1 VIDRD
6 RRSFLRLGFLVG
18 AGLLFGGSPLRAN
31 DGLTPYTVKRGDTL
45 ASIARDG
52 GISIAELRAAN
63 NLSGDRILAGQTLFV
78 PPRAGE
84 PLVHVVVRGET
95 LGVIARRHNVSVAAI
110 RQANGLS
117 SDRILVGQQLLI
129 PRGPGST
136 MAYRYIGN
144 VIAATGKIRLERSRW
159 KYVVGHHSAINRGNA
174 RIYDR
179 FHRERMRMVHGLAY
193 HFVIG
198 NGVDSGDGQIE
209 IGPRWLQQL
218 HGGHVRRQDVNDSGI
233 GICVVGNFE
242 QTRPTRRQ
250 LEAFTELVHYLRDD
264 VAARPPK
271 FAVHR
276 EIDRSHTLC
285 PGRHFPTQSMHRLF
299 S

>member
-1 VIDRD
+1 MTQD
-6 RRSFLRLGFLVG
+6 RRGFLRLSCLAG
-18 AGLLFGGSPLRAN
+18 AGLLFGASPLRAAEAGN
-31 DGLTPYTVKRGDTL
+31 PYIVKRGDTL

-63 NLSGDRILAGQTLFV
+63 NLSGDRILAGQSLVV
-78 PPRAGE
+78 PPAAGQ
-84 PLVHVVVRGET
+84 PIVHVVVRGEN
-95 LGVIARRHNVSVAAI
+95 LSLIARRHEVSVAAI
-110 RQANGLS
+110 RQANGLKG
-117 SDRILVGQQLLI
+117 DRILVGQQLLI

-136 MAYRYIGN
+136 VSYRYIGD
-144 VIAATGKIRLERSRW
+144 VIAATSKIRLERARW

-198 NGVDSGDGQIE
+198 NGVDSGDGHIE

-218 HGGHVRRQDVNDSGI
+218 HGGHVKRQDVNECGI
-233 GICVVGNFE
+233 GICLVGNFE
-242 QTRPTRRQ
+242 QSRPTRRQ

-271 FAVHR
+271 FSVHR

>member
-1 VIDRD
+1 MLQD
-6 RRSFLRLGFLVG
+6 RRKFLRLSFLAG

-31 DGLTPYTVKRGDTL
+31 DGSVSYTVKRGDTL
-45 ASIARDG
+45 AAIARDG
-52 GISIAELRAAN
+52 GVSVAELRDAN
-63 NLSGDRILAGQTLFV
+63 NLSGDRILAGQTLLV
-78 PPRAGE
+78 PPTAGE
-84 PLVHVVVRGET
+84 PLVHVVVRGEN
-95 LGVIARRHNVSVAAI
+95 LSVIARRHEVSVAAI
-110 RQANGLS
+110 RQANGLK
-117 SDRILVGQQLLI
+117 SDQILVGQQLLI

-136 MAYRYIGN
+136 MSYRYISN
-144 VIAATGKIRLERSRW
+144 VIAATHKIRLERARW
-159 KYVVGHHSAINRGNA
+159 KYIVGHHSAISRGNA
-174 RIYDR
+174 KIYDR

-218 HGGHVRRQDVNDSGI
+218 QGGHVKRQEINESGI

-242 QTRPTRRQ
+242 QSRPTRRQ
-250 LEAFTELVHYLRDD
+250 LEAFTELVHFLRDD
-264 VAARPPK
+264 VATRPPK

-276 EIDRSHTLC
+276 EIDRRHTLC
-285 PGRHFPTQSMHRLF
+285 PGRHFPTQSMHRIF

>member
-1 VIDRD
+1 M
-6 RRSFLRLGFLVG
+6 
-18 AGLLFGGSPLRAN
+18 RAN
-31 DGLTPYTVKRGDTL
+31 DGGMSYTVKRGDTL

-52 GISIAELRAAN
+52 GVSIAELRAAN
-63 NLSGDRILAGQTLFV
+63 NLSGDRILAGQVLLV
-78 PPRAGE
+78 PPAAAE
-84 PLVHVVVRGET
+84 PLIHVVVRGEN
-95 LGVIARRHNVSVAAI
+95 LSVIARRHEVSVAAI
-110 RQANGLS
+110 RQANSLN
-117 SDRILVGQQLLI
+117 SDQILVGQQLLI

-136 MAYRYIGN
+136 MSYRYISN
-144 VIAATGKIRLERSRW
+144 VIAATRKIRLERARW
-159 KYVVGHHSAINRGNA
+159 KYIVGHHSAISRGNA
-174 RIYDR
+174 KIYDR

-218 HGGHVRRQDVNDSGI
+218 QGGHVKRPEINESGI
-233 GICVVGNFE
+233 GICLVGNFE
-242 QTRPTRRQ
+242 QSRPTRRQ
-250 LEAFTELVHYLRDD
+250 LEAFTELVHFLRDD

-276 EIDRSHTLC
+276 EIDRRHTLC